1 MTKNEILPKHENLAF
16 VFQEVLT
23 AIARLR
29 ANRQVVSD
37 SSIFRGQIKEALN
50 LADQEARRLGYST
63 EAVRLAIFA
72 MVVFLDES
80 VLNQQV
86 PVFADWARKPLQEEL
101 FGVHVGGEIFFEN
114 LTRLLGNPDASE
126 LADVLE
132 VHQLCL
138 LLGFRGCYGMSSQG
152 ELRSMIGAVEEK
164 IRRIR
169 GFSKDLSPAW
179 ALPPNE
185 TPPSRPDRWGRP
197 LLFVFVGALF
207 VALVLFIGFRVS
219 LGSGSAALQTLA
231 AETKR

>member
-1 MTKNEILPKHENLAF
+1 MTKNEIVPRRDNLAF

-29 ANRQVVSD
+29 ANRQVVTD
-37 SSIFRGQIKEALN
+37 SSVFRGQIKEALN

-63 EAVRLAIFA
+63 EAVRLAVFA
-72 MVVFLDES
+72 MVAFLDES

-114 LTRLLGNPDASE
+114 LTRLMGNPDSTE

-132 VHQLCL
+132 VHELCL
-138 LLGFRGCYGMSSQG
+138 LLGFKGRYGTSSQG
-152 ELRSMIGAVEEK
+152 DLRSIIGSVEEK
-164 IRRIR
+164 IRRVR
-169 GFSKDLSPAW
+169 GLNKDLSPAW
-179 ALPPNE
+179 ALPTNE
-185 TPPSRPDRWGRP
+185 TLLSRPDRWGRP
-197 LLFVFVGALF
+197 LLFIFAGALLI
-207 VALVLFIGFRVS
+207 ALVLFIGFRVS

>member
-138 LLGFRGCYGMSSQG
+138 LLGFRGRYGMSSQG

-169 GFSKDLSPAW
+169 GFSKDLSPA
-179 ALPPNE
+179 
-185 TPPSRPDRWGRP
+185 
-197 LLFVFVGALF
+197 
-207 VALVLFIGFRVS
+207 
-219 LGSGSAALQTLA
+219 
-231 AETKR
+231 